1 MTTGKKINFGLGLRA
16 RDPLILHTAA
26 LVAAGVPAEEVAE
39 IDARVGAEID
49 RIAAEALAAP
59 APDPATAW
67 TDMWSDGSS
76 TWRN

>member
-1 MTTGKKINFGLGLRA
+1 MEGA
-16 RDPLILHTAA
+16 RPADPAHGGARRG
-26 LVAAGVPAEEVAE
+26 GVPAEEVAE

-59 APDPATAW
+59 APDPSTAW

-76 TWRN
+76 SWRN